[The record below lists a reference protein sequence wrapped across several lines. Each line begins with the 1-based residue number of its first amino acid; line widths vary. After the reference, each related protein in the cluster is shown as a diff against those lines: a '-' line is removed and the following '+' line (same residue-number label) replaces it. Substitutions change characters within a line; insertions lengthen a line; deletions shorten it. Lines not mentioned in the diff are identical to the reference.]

1 MARWEPWSE
10 ARGSTPQ
17 PSCPRF
23 MNGLPTRFEVG
34 GWPVVFNAL
43 RIDVDPATG
52 RALAVERL
60 RRIVEHA

>member
-1 MARWEPWSE
+1 
-10 ARGSTPQ
+10 
-17 PSCPRF
+17 

-52 RALAVERL
+52 RALPIERL
-60 RRIVEHA
+60 QRIVEHA

>member
-1 MARWEPWSE
+1 VL
-10 ARGSTPQ
+10 
-17 PSCPRF
+17 PRF

-52 RALAVERL
+52 RALAIERL
-60 RRIVEHA
+60 RQVREHA